1 MKKFLIAVSCFVIL
15 ISCEKDSQ
23 ENLILNTLEKKFGAP
38 TKVENKNELFNVYE
52 WKTTEKEIGTKFKNE
67 IDKQLNTVPISSDT
81 EFDMESKPS
90 LIIDKYKWETPTIY
104 IELKHSFGEYE
115 DKQIHSILL
124 LKVNNK

>member
-23 ENLILNTLEKKFGAP
+23 EKLILNTLEKKFGAP

-90 LIIDKYKWETPTIY
+90 LINY
-104 IELKHSFGEYE
+104 
-115 DKQIHSILL
+115 
-124 LKVNNK
+124 